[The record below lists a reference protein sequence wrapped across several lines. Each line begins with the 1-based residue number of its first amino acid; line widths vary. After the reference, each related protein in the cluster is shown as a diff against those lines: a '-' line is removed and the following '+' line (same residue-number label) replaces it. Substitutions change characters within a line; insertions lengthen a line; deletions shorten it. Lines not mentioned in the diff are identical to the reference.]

1 MKSRNATDSKRKPM
15 HSNSGAGLDR
25 PALILA
31 SASPRRAQLL
41 KDAGYTFLVRP
52 SPLEEPRRRPRSIPI
67 AMWPAALAYIKARSV
82 ADQIAYSN
90 TIVLGA
96 DTVVVL
102 GNKILNKPRDRKH
115 AAQMLRGLSGRRHVV
130 LTGIALLHGPHIIS
144 ATAAAICRVKKLTTA
159 ELNAYLDSNLW
170 QGKAGAYGI
179 QDDHDPFVT
188 LISGEWSTVVGLP
201 MRLLQRQLGALI
213 STSKRSKRRS

>member
-1 MKSRNATDSKRKPM
+1 M

-52 SPLEEPRRRPRSIPI
+52 SPLEE
-67 AMWPAALAYIKARSV
+67 PAALAYIKARSV

>member
-52 SPLEEPRRRPRSIPI
+52 SPLEE
-67 AMWPAALAYIKARSV
+67 PAALAYIKARSV